1 MHKLLSRLR
10 IQKDNVTS
18 NVRPGRNGR
27 LLEILLPPRR
37 ANDKA
42 MAIQWCLRKHG
53 DIEASGES
61 DNLASISVQT
71 KEVPAI
77 IWSPPSETL
86 LTNVSLPSRN
96 RGKIQ
101 QALPFALEEQLIHEP
116 EQQFIAYVPGTED
129 LLDVAVTERKHI
141 QQWIADFND
150 CDINAQAL
158 CPAHLALPHTSDS
171 WSLYLYKGEC
181 WLRSGTH
188 SGLVFAD
195 EGLTIPAALSTI
207 LTDARN
213 QGKAPTTLLVF
224 NAPTNFDNRSWAEA
238 LSLNVVSE
246 PTSFWESSNGEGNIP
261 FNLLQGEF
269 APRRELN
276 TNISQFRFAAILLAI
291 WFTGTLAFDTWEW
304 IQLSREYQQ
313 TRMAMTQLFR
323 STFPDAKA
331 IVDPVLQM
339 QRKLDELKG
348 GSSGPDDKDMLA
360 LLAKSAMALN
370 ATSKVQ
376 LTAIKYNDAAL
387 TTDISLPDFQTLESL
402 KNRLAS
408 TGLTIEV
415 LSANSQDDKVSGRL
429 RIQGER
435 E

>member
-10 IQKDNVTS
+10 IQKDNVAS
-18 NVRPGRNGR
+18 KVRPGREGR

-42 MAIQWCLRKHG
+42 TSIQWCLRRHG
-53 DIEASGES
+53 GIEASGKS
-61 DNLASISVQT
+61 DNLADISAQA
-71 KEVPAI
+71 KEAPAI

-101 QALPFALEEQLIHEP
+101 QALPFALEEQLISEP
-116 EQQFIAYVPGTED
+116 EQQFIAYITGTEG

-141 QQWIADFND
+141 QQWVSEFND
-150 CDINAQAL
+150 NGINAQAL
-158 CPAHLALPHTSDS
+158 CPANLALPHTSDS
-171 WSLYLYKGEC
+171 WSLYFYKGEC

-188 SGLVFAD
+188 SGLVFAG
-195 EGLTIPAALSTI
+195 EGITIPAALTTI
-207 LTDARN
+207 LTDARK
-213 QGKAPTTLLVF
+213 QDKAPTTLLVF
-224 NAPTNFDNRSWAEA
+224 NVPVNFDNRSWAEA
-238 LSLNVVSE
+238 LGLNVVSE
-246 PTSFWESSNGEGNIP
+246 STSFWESSNGEGNTP

-276 TNISQFRFAAILLAI
+276 TNVSQFRFAAILLAI

-304 IQLSREYQQ
+304 IQLSREHQQ

-339 QRKLDELKG
+339 QRKLDEFKG
-348 GSSGPDDKDMLA
+348 GSGGPGNKDMLT
-360 LLAKSAMALN
+360 LLAKSAMALS
-370 ATSKVQ
+370 ATSSVQ
-376 LTAIKYNDAAL
+376 LTAIKYNDSAL
-387 TTDISLPDFQTLESL
+387 TAEINLPDFQTLESL

-429 RIQGER
+429 RIHGGR